1 MDSGQYVHVPSHFL
15 HSSSSSSHEQPPRPL
30 SWLVLAHI
38 HLTPLTPDQYCKLL
52 ERAKRK
58 WLSSSQDANP
68 NLPEAIHVL
77 LDLRRTAYNAVG
89 SVAEATPHVSPP
101 DVDLS
106 HLPAWAVQ
114 PLLGDLHDW
123 FDLPA
128 GLFQSDV

>member
-1 MDSGQYVHVPSHFL
+1 VPVAYWETEPPLVADIPLDQYV
-15 HSSSSSSHEQPPRPL
+15 
-30 SWLVLAHI
+30 
-38 HLTPLTPDQYCKLL
+38 KLL

-58 WLSSSQDANP
+58 WVHSTTYDAEANP
-68 NLPEAIHVL
+68 SLPDAIHVL

-89 SVAEATPHVSPP
+89 VVETNGEATPHVSPP

-114 PLLGDLHDW
+114 PLLGDLHNW

-128 GLFQSDV
+128 GLFGEGT